1 MPRFIKQTFT
11 VLVLLLLGFS
21 GSLTTKCIS
30 LNKQSQRTRLTLTDV
45 NPHELYYDPFI
56 VILDRLDGSC
66 NTAED
71 AFCRIC
77 LSNNTE
83 NTNLKVFSMIKGI
96 KDSKKLKNI
105 FHVNQVA
112 YLTLENV
119 TRNKN
124 GITISAS
131 VGAKNKK
138 NCICE
143 TVFTTGDS
151 FHNGTTKLC
160 YQQLY

>member
-45 NPHELYYDPFI
+45 NPPELYYDPFI

-77 LSNNTE
+77 LSNNIE

-96 KDSKKLKNI
+96 KDSKKIKKHISCESSCI
-105 FHVNQVA
+105 FDFRKCNSKQKW
-112 YLTLENV
+112 N
-119 TRNKN
+119 NDK
-124 GITISAS
+124 
-131 VGAKNKK
+131 
-138 NCICE
+138 C
-143 TVFTTGDS
+143 
-151 FHNGTTKLC
+151 
-160 YQQLY
+160 